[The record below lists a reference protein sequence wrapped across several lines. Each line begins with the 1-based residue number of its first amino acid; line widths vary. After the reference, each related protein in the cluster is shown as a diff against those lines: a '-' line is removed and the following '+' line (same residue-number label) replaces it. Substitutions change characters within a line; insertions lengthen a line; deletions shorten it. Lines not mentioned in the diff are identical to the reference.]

1 MKKNNKKKIN
11 KKAKKIIITALLTI
25 ITLYVLYT
33 IYLLVKDPTDIC
45 TVEEGTLIK
54 EESVVGYI
62 IRNET
67 ILKGQNYKNGM
78 VQIIG
83 EYEKTAKDET
93 IFRYYS
99 NNEEELVKKID
110 ELDIQIQNSL
120 ENENNLL
127 SSDIKQ
133 IEKQIDEKVEKLNQ
147 LNDTQKILEYK
158 KEVNNLINKKAE
170 IAGELSPSGSRIKK
184 LIQQRSKYEQQLNSG
199 AEYVKSPQ
207 SGVVS
212 YKIDGLENVLTTQ
225 DFGTLNKDTLDKL
238 NLKTGKMISSSEEA
252 GKVIDNF
259 ECYIATIVKSEE
271 ALNADINKKVKI
283 RLANNEEIEA
293 TINYKSEQDDDS
305 ILLVL
310 KLDKLT
316 QELVN
321 YRKISFDII
330 WWSDSGLKVPNQAI
344 VEENGLKYVVRSRAG
359 YLSKILVNVLR
370 TNDKYSIVDNYST
383 DELKEMKYSISEILS
398 YKKIS
403 IFDEILLNPHL
414 EKIN

>member
-120 ENENNLL
+120 ENENNLF

-133 IEKQIDEKVEKLNQ
+133 IEKQIDEKVEKINQ
-147 LNDTQKILEYK
+147 LYDTQKILEYK

-199 AEYVKSPQ
+199 AEYVKTPQ
-207 SGVVS
+207 SGIVS

-271 ALNADINKKVKI
+271 ALNSDINKKVKI

-293 TINYKSEQDDDS
+293 TINHKCKQDDNS
-305 ILLVL
+305 VLLVL

-330 WWSDSGLKVPNQAI
+330 WWSDSGPKVPNQAI
-344 VEENGLKYVVRSRAG
+344 VEDNGLKYVVRSRAG

-414 EKIN
+414 EKLN